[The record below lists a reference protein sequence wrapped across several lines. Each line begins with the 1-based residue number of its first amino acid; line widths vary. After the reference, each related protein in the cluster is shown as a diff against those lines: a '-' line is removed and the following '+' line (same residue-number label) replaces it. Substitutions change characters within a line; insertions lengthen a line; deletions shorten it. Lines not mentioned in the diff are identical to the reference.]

1 MGDVDARAHAIGREQ
16 DGLATRQQLR
26 TDARIS
32 PDSIRRR
39 ITAEVWTEDPPGVL
53 NLGTHEP
60 SWRQSARALLLAAG
74 DGAVLSH
81 GTAAHLHGLPDMDC
95 PVTPDVL
102 VSRTRHASVGNVR
115 LHTTVSLPDL
125 EVTVIGGLP
134 VTSGSRT
141 VVDCA
146 PSQSDDWLQLSIGA
160 LVRSGR
166 TSLTAVVESAAHR
179 RGAAATGRVV
189 RACAGLPPDI
199 DRAESPLE
207 VRGVIA
213 VSRLGLPTPVLQY
226 RVVLAG
232 TRYRFDAA
240 WPPQRVAV
248 EFDSKAWHDTEH
260 RSGLDAIKDGNAEA
274 EGWEVVRLR
283 HRDIVAP
290 WKSERMHHLRGLLL

>member
-1 MGDVDARAHAIGREQ
+1 MGDVDARAHAIGRVQE
-16 DGLATRQQLR
+16 GLATRRQL
-26 TDARIS
+26 TTVATIS

-39 ITAEVWTEDPPGVL
+39 VLAGIWTEDLPGVID
-53 NLGTHEP
+53 LGTHEP

-74 DGAVLSH
+74 NGAVLSH
-81 GTAAHLHGLPDMDC
+81 RTAAYLHGLPDIDR
-95 PVTPDVL
+95 PASPDVL
-102 VSRTRHASVGNVR
+102 VPRRRHASVAGIR
-115 LHTTVSLPDL
+115 LHTTVSLPDA
-125 EVTVIGGLP
+125 EIAMVDGLP

-146 PSQSDDWLQLSIGA
+146 PRQSNDWLQLAIAA

-166 TSLTAVVESAAHR
+166 SSLAAMVVSAAHR

-207 VRGVIA
+207 VRGVLA
-213 VSRLGLPTPVLQY
+213 LSRLGLPTPVLQH

-240 WPPQRVAV
+240 WPAQLVAA
-248 EFDSKAWHDTEH
+248 EFDSKAWHDTEI
-260 RSGLDAIKDGNAEA
+260 RSGLDAMKDGNAEA

-290 WKSERMHHLRGLLL
+290 WKSERIHHLRDLLL